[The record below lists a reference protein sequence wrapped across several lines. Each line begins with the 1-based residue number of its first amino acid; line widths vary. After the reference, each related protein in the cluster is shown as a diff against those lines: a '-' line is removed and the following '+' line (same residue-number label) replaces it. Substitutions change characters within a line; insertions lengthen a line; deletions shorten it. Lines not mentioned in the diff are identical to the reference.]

1 MVWTSAP
8 QTNMIATFSLV
19 LSLEIVTSSF
29 MLPAQA
35 RSHPIAFDQVTQNAL
50 INSGSTTPQADNSQ
64 TSQTQT
70 SQTQISQAAWD
81 NFTPPSE
88 GIPGRR
94 EGAGTRGRC
103 PGGLTALIPSSTLG
117 RTVSEKPTIY
127 YYLPAALKTVWVKF
141 ELLDEQ
147 DQPLYETT
155 FEMKDTKSGV
165 IGLDLSQFEDAP
177 ILEEGKNYHWF
188 LTIRCEPD
196 PFDPSGNIVVDGWIN
211 RVALDSSQLEELEQA
226 EPLERLKFYT
236 EEALWYESV
245 ETLVQLRL
253 SNPEESSFEERW
265 VELLT
270 SVGLGDIAPKPL
282 ISSEFFTSA
291 SEKL

>member
-8 QTNMIATFSLV
+8 QTNIIATFSLA

-35 RSHPIAFDQVTQNAL
+35 RSHPISFDRVTQNQST
-50 INSGSTTPQADNSQ
+50 NNGSTTQQADNSQ
-64 TSQTQT
+64 SSQTQS
-70 SQTQISQAAWD
+70 SQTEISQAAWD
-81 NFTPPSE
+81 DFTPPSE

-117 RTVSEKPTIY
+117 RTASEKPTIY
-127 YYLPAALKTVWVKF
+127 YYLPASLDKVWVKF

-147 DQPLYETT
+147 DQPLYETS
-155 FEMKDTKSGV
+155 FEMKEPKSGI
-165 IGLDLSQFEDAP
+165 IGLNLSELEDAP
-177 ILEEGKNYHWF
+177 ALEADKTYHWF

-211 RVALDSSQLEELEQA
+211 RVALNSTQLEELDQA

-236 EEALWYESV
+236 KEALWYESV

-291 SEKL
+291 SEEL